1 MDSTPENP
9 EQIAEGPRRGRPPGK
24 RNRPAAQIRA
34 DRRKI
39 KKLSMHG
46 YVDVEIAEK
55 LGLSTRT
62 VRSALTSINRELK
75 EQIFMNYD
83 MAMKQQLKR
92 IDLMERDAHEGLE
105 RAKKPATVTTTTV
118 TDTAQVTVTRVTSR
132 AVSESRQI
140 AFLRQ
145 MARCVELRSKILGLY
160 GRFR

>member
-1 MDSTPENP
+1 MQSTPENP

-24 RNRPAAQIRA
+24 LNRPRAQIRA

-39 KKLSMHG
+39 KRLYLHG
-46 YVDVEIAEK
+46 NVDVEIAEK

-92 IDLMERDAHEGLE
+92 IDLIERDAHEGLE

-118 TDTAQVTVTRVTSR
+118 TDAAQGTVTRVTSR
-132 AVSESRQI
+132 TVSERRE
-140 AFLRQ
+140 AKYLRE